1 MKTKILLLSFL
12 LGTFQLVQ
20 AQGETETVPALSEM
34 EGDFVI
40 MNMQEYEGMAGLG
53 NMRAMKMSVDGDSL
67 SISGFYMLQGVDNVK
82 AGYDEQDGDITISS
96 GTEIL
101 RASNITRVL
110 YVWDEDAQEV
120 NLRPITYEYLGN
132 GTWATEQ
139 TLMIMTGYV
148 GGELSQGAYFANGS
162 EIHRANAVSSNVSY
176 YGTDIETQ
184 ERYDESRPSFVAV
197 EDGRVAVY
205 NLLQADQYGYGCM
218 MEGTIGTDGATVSFA
233 PRAIG
238 QTNDGTYRVLAGCG
252 YDEAGN
258 IPDGLT
264 NAGTPQEGYVEGH
277 LDLETGTLS
286 FGHMAIWVASY
297 DGTGLEIDSDR
308 FFEFVAKTEVTF
320 EPGEILPSSIGP
332 SRALDSQAKAVER
345 VEYYRMDGVRVARP
359 RQGELLVK
367 RSVYTDGTAR
377 TEKMFV
383 R

>member
-82 AGYDEQDGDITISS
+82 AGYDEQDGDITIPS

-162 EIHRANAVSSNVSY
+162 
-176 YGTDIETQ
+176 
-184 ERYDESRPSFVAV
+184 
-197 EDGRVAVY
+197 
-205 NLLQADQYGYGCM
+205 
-218 MEGTIGTDGATVSFA
+218 
-233 PRAIG
+233 
-238 QTNDGTYRVLAGCG
+238 
-252 YDEAGN
+252 
-258 IPDGLT
+258 
-264 NAGTPQEGYVEGH
+264 
-277 LDLETGTLS
+277 
-286 FGHMAIWVASY
+286 
-297 DGTGLEIDSDR
+297 
-308 FFEFVAKTEVTF
+308 
-320 EPGEILPSSIGP
+320 
-332 SRALDSQAKAVER
+332 
-345 VEYYRMDGVRVARP
+345 
-359 RQGELLVK
+359 
-367 RSVYTDGTAR
+367 
-377 TEKMFV
+377 
-383 R
+383 